1 MLYTPPY
8 WPVLQPIELLWA
20 LKGEIARQFMGRR
33 TLSQLVEELHAAFAH
48 FGSVECIASLI
59 AHTDAEVARVA
70 QRRGLT
76 FEGAL
81 ADEAR
86 ALLAT
91 DDATLSPAE
100 LEGES
105 DCEDDHADALLPL
118 LSAAEREGV
127 ASARCGGPEPDSDDE

>member
-1 MLYTPPY
+1 M
-8 WPVLQPIELLWA
+8 
-20 LKGEIARQFMGRR
+20 
-33 TLSQLVEELHAAFAH
+33 
-48 FGSVECIASLI
+48 
-59 AHTDAEVARVA
+59 A

-81 ADEAR
+81 ADEAH

-91 DDATLSPAE
+91 DDATLSPEE